1 MIRRL
6 IFLVVFGIGVVF
18 GYRAHD
24 YLAKDACLDA
34 GGRWEAAL
42 NYCTR

>member
-24 YLAKDACLDA
+24 YLA
-34 GGRWEAAL
+34 
-42 NYCTR
+42 TRGSRNLR